1 MKRQT
6 ALALLVR
13 VRLRR
18 GEGLDRAASL
28 ALGVLQEAQGA
39 ECAALEA
46 EREAQAAQAA
56 EHQKLCALTDCGATF
71 DIGALLAR
79 QHLGQMLKAQVVQK
93 QTDVTRRAAETVQ
106 RQADLGARRAAV
118 ARNRRKIDALG
129 VDLAKVLADLE
140 RAADDVQDEEAEELA
155 IVRIFRE
162 ARGVAA

>member
-13 VRLRR
+13 VRQRR
-18 GEGLDRAASL
+18 GEALDRAASL
-28 ALGVLQEAQGA
+28 ALGVLQDAQAA

-56 EHQKLCALTDCGATF
+56 EHQKLCTLTDCGATF
-71 DIGALLAR
+71 DIAALLAR
-79 QHLGQMLKAQVVQK
+79 QHLGQLLKAQVAQK
-93 QTDVTRRAAETVQ
+93 QADVTRRAAETVQ

-118 ARNRRKIDALG
+118 ARNRRKIDALSA
-129 VDLAKVLADLE
+129 DLAKVLADLE
-140 RAADDVQDEEAEELA
+140 RAVDDAQDEEAEELA